1 MIFFQHPLLCRKHI
15 PISLI
20 DRARSSLPA
29 FREHPCSMT
38 VSWQNLAQHLT
49 IAAFY
54 GTIDAYRSERNEVF
68 MSRKENEDVYFDAD
82 LISLLDDEGNEY
94 EFEVLDEIDHR
105 DGHFMVLMPL
115 FDLPEEDISSEN
127 TYVILES
134 VEDENG
140 EPQLAELDDSILMEE
155 IDEIYRLKHYGIENN
170 L

>member
-1 MIFFQHPLLCRKHI
+1 MQHGCFLQ
-15 PISLI
+15 
-20 DRARSSLPA
+20 D
-29 FREHPCSMT
+29 
-38 VSWQNLAQHLT
+38 LAQHLT

-140 EPQLAELDDSILMEE
+140 EPQLAELDDPILTEE

-170 L
+170 S